1 MFNSLNIKEREFGDI
16 KINKRLKDFNLEN
29 RKPRSSCASQVV
41 PMQFENNEAT
51 KRVVMHSAKR
61 VIQLHKKEIQALA
74 YK

>member
-1 MFNSLNIKEREFGDI
+1 MKMA
-16 KINKRLKDFNLEN
+16 KRLEDFNLEN
-29 RKPRSSCASQVV
+29 RKPRSSNASQIV

-74 YK
+74 YR